1 VALLKRLETDRSLA
15 VFAGQFVPLKL
26 VTDGNPEW
34 SKWARQ
40 YPVEGNGI
48 PRLYVIR
55 ADGERIY
62 SRVGSLGGDA
72 LHLMLRT
79 TLQSSGRSFNA
90 AETALLMT
98 SVEAA
103 EKAMA
108 AGNSGEAAAELS
120 KLAKVGTVGDLK
132 SYSAL
137 ALKADEIA
145 RKLVEA
151 SDSMMNDAVADL
163 ENVQTAFK
171 GALVLAEAERQYV
184 GFGKIRTKVLTSI
197 KAAKRNKEI
206 KPYMVQ
212 AEALT
217 RARGLVKSEK
227 ATDRNKAPRAY
238 ENVIR
243 GYPGT
248 EADKLARQE
257 LTSIS
262 PDAKILHVTE
272 LPTKPKLRTWTDIS
286 GKFKVRGTFVK
297 LESGN
302 VTLKKESGDEVTLP
316 LAKLSISDQSFLRR
330 QEK

>member
-1 VALLKRLETDRSLA
+1 
-15 VFAGQFVPLKL
+15 
-26 VTDGNPEW
+26 
-34 SKWARQ
+34 
-40 YPVEGNGI
+40 
-48 PRLYVIR
+48 
-55 ADGERIY
+55 
-62 SRVGSLGGDA
+62 
-72 LHLMLRT
+72 
-79 TLQSSGRSFNA
+79 
-90 AETALLMT
+90 
-98 SVEAA
+98 
-103 EKAMA
+103 
-108 AGNSGEAAAELS
+108 
-120 KLAKVGTVGDLK
+120 
-132 SYSAL
+132 
-137 ALKADEIA
+137 
-145 RKLVEA
+145 
-151 SDSMMNDAVADL
+151 
-163 ENVQTAFK
+163 
-171 GALVLAEAERQYV
+171 
-184 GFGKIRTKVLTSI
+184 
-197 KAAKRNKEI
+197 
-206 KPYMVQ
+206 
-212 AEALT
+212 
-217 RARGLVKSEK
+217 VKSEK